1 MWYII
6 VAKQFHQLGGVKMY
20 DVSLI
25 PGSHSVKYVKYTFL
39 YTYSSTKQLK
49 LRCVVPIS
57 KT

>member
-6 VAKQFHQLGGVKMY
+6 VAKQFHQLGVVKMY

-39 YTYSSTKQLK
+39 
-49 LRCVVPIS
+49 
-57 KT
+57 